1 MVVLKLFLILV
12 LTIGFIIFAFSSKL
26 KTVQKMS
33 VIVGYFILFLF
44 ILYPQYSDE
53 VAQLFGIGTGKD
65 LIMYISISLMSL
77 MSIVLYVGVKNNDGA
92 ITKLIRED
100 AKKSAKKCKQSK

>member
-1 MVVLKLFLILV
+1 MIVVKLFLILV
-12 LTIGFIIFAFSSKL
+12 LTIGFIIFAFSSRL
-26 KTVQKMS
+26 KTVQKLS

-77 MSIVLYVGVKNNDGA
+77 MNIVLYVGVKNNSKA
-92 ITKLIRED
+92 ITKLTREN
-100 AKKSAKKCKQSK
+100 AKKNAKLCK